1 MTVRTISTSD
11 FPELTRDCFEFE
23 ERRQR
28 GGREE
33 EEGPGAFRGFIFAML
48 IQAALVLL
56 GGVGWELWRMIR

>member
-1 MTVRTISTSD
+1 MTVRTISTAD
-11 FPELTRDCFEFE
+11 FPELTRDCFTFE

-28 GGREE
+28 GAREE
-33 EEGPGAFRGFIFAML
+33 DGPGAFRGFIFAML